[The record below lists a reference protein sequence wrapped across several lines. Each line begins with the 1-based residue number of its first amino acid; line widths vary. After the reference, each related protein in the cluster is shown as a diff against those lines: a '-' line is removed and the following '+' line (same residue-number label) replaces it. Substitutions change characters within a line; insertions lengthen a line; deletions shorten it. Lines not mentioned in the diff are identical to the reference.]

1 MKAKDIR
8 QLTPVELKQRA
19 AELRGEIRDL
29 RFNITTRQ
37 NSKVRDL
44 RKARK
49 DLARIVTIIAEQETK
64 K

>member
-8 QLTPVELKQRA
+8 QLTPQELKQHA

-37 NSKVRDL
+37 NAKVRDL

-49 DLARIVTIIAEQETK
+49 DLARIMTILAEQNK